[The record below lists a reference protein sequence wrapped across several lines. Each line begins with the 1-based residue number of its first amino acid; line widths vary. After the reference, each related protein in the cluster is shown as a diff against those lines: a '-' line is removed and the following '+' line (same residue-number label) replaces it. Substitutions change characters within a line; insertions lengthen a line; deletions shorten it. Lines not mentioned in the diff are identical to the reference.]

1 MESVAP
7 QMRLKW
13 KADAP
18 EVPQPH
24 SAAALQFPQAELISR
39 GQSRGSGEL
48 PSGTTPRGAKGS
60 AVISIRIR
68 RNQTADRKKGRLKTS
83 LPLRSEP
90 CCLQ

>member
-48 PSGTTPRGAKGS
+48 PSGTTPRRAKGS
-60 AVISIRIR
+60 EVISIRIQ
-68 RNQTADRKKGRLKTS
+68 RNQTADRKKGEAENQ
-83 LPLRSEP
+83 PP
-90 CCLQ
+90 PAF